1 MAEASEDSDERDA
14 AGTETAGTE
23 MAEREP
29 DYRFTLAN
37 ERTFLAWI
45 RTALGL
51 VAGGVV
57 VHQLVEPLKVGGAR
71 TAIAL
76 GCVVLAIA
84 VSGGAYFHWRSVQQA
99 MRRSRPL
106 PGSALVPLLAAG
118 TTVIAA
124 FAAVA
129 VFVL

>member
-1 MAEASEDSDERDA
+1 MSEEFAEADQP
-14 AGTETAGTE
+14 
-23 MAEREP
+23 AEREP

-57 VHQLVEPLKVGGAR
+57 IHQLIEPLENSAAR

-76 GCVVLAIA
+76 GCVVLAIF
-84 VSGGAYFHWRSVQQA
+84 VSGAAYFHWRSVQQA
-99 MRRSRPL
+99 MRRSEPL
-106 PGSALVPLLAAG
+106 PGALLVPVLAGG
-118 TTVIAA
+118 TFVIAIIA
-124 FAAVA
+124 LIAVM
-129 VFVL
+129 VV